1 MCSYIKYKNIKE
13 CNIKY
18 YIKEDVILKGKLFL
32 EYLGLGVNVQYVFR
46 TAKNTKI
53 ENIFA
58 IKSLHLKK
66 KKKIQNLRKG
76 VESVLLLLPEYPY
89 FYLSTEHEYFC
100 HLWPVLVSVM
110 DVGSDA
116 SHQR

>member
-1 MCSYIKYKNIKE
+1 MKE

-18 YIKEDVILKGKLFL
+18 YIKEDVISK

-46 TAKNTKI
+46 TATNTKI

-66 KKKIQNLRKG
+66 KKIQNLRKG
-76 VESVLLLLPEYPY
+76 VESVLSLLPEYPY
-89 FYLSTEHEYFC
+89 IYLSTEHEYFC